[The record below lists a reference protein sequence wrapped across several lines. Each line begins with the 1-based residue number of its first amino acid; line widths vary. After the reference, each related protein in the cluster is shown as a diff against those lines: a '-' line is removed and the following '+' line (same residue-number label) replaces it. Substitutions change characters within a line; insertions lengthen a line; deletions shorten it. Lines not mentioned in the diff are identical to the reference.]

1 MFTDVT
7 SFGGYAF
14 RFPYVG
20 ISSYK
25 PETVAD
31 MGGAKGAML
40 PPGPVTISHKKDGRL
55 RRLH

>member
-1 MFTDVT
+1 MPNMFTDVA

-20 ISSYK
+20 TSSYK

-31 MGGAKGAML
+31 KGGGKRGHA
-40 PPGPVTISHKKDGRL
+40 PPALYKS
-55 RRLH
+55 